1 MFVVPRAIRA
11 GLWLLVLGLV
21 AAGCAHSPD
30 HSGQGLAAAGDVL
43 GLEKNLA
50 ALSYTV
56 RRDEARLVATN
67 AYEQA
72 RQLAG
77 DYRVVRPAI
86 LHNCLVNSGLK
97 IRGLCYHW
105 AEDLLAQLESFRLS
119 TLEVR
124 WGIARAGTVREH
136 NALVVTARGQAFED
150 GIVLDGW
157 RRSGR
162 LVWLSVKADHYP
174 WLEGALS
181 TNHAPVTSPHT
192 YSAKP

>member
-1 MFVVPRAIRA
+1 MSFDFRAIRS

-21 AAGCAHSPD
+21 AAGCAHSPQ
-30 HSGQGLAAAGDVL
+30 HSARGLAAADGVV
-43 GLEKNLA
+43 GLEEHLA
-50 ALSYTV
+50 GLGFTV

-67 AYEQA
+67 AY
-72 RQLAG
+72 QLARKLAS

-97 IRGLCYHW
+97 KRGLCYHW
-105 AEDLLAQLESFRLS
+105 AEDLLAQLEAFRLS

-136 NALVVTARGQAFED
+136 NALVVTARGQPFED

-162 LVWLSVKADHYP
+162 LIWLPVKADHYP
-174 WLEGALS
+174 WLEGELTANPATVTPPHS
-181 TNHAPVTSPHT
+181 HAATP
-192 YSAKP
+192 

>member
-1 MFVVPRAIRA
+1 MFVVPRAIPA
-11 GLWLLVLGLV
+11 GLWLLLLGLV
-21 AAGCAHSPD
+21 AAGCAHSPN
-30 HSGQGLAAAGDVL
+30 HSGQGLTTAEGVL
-43 GLEKNLA
+43 GLEEHLA
-50 ALSYTV
+50 ALGYTV

-86 LHNCLVNSGLK
+86 LHNFLVNSGLK
-97 IRGLCYHW
+97 KRGLCYHW

-162 LVWLSVKADHYP
+162 LVWLPVKADHYP
-174 WLEGALS
+174 WLEGAL
-181 TNHAPVTSPHT
+181 TNNHAPVTPPHT
-192 YSAKP
+192 HSAKP